1 MLLVTACNSK
11 KDEYDPYK
19 INGKE
24 KKLESKSSFEVSF
37 KKTDT
42 NLKTI
47 HIKLNSN
54 GYDALFDTGSSGM
67 LISSLELMELIKTN
81 TISKSDY
88 VGDAISSIAD
98 GSQIKSPIYNIK
110 KVTIVDN
117 NGKEHV
123 LTDIQATVVD
133 NIEADILI
141 GSSVIDNLAK
151 KSYTVDLS
159 KKIIRFQ

>member
-1 MLLVTACNSK
+1 MKKVIYLLVAVLMFCACNSK
-11 KDEYDPYK
+11 KNEYDPYK

-24 KKLESKSSFEVSF
+24 KKVDSKSSFEVSF
-37 KKTDT
+37 KKTDA

-47 HIKLNSN
+47 HVKLNNN
-54 GYDALFDTGSSGM
+54 GYDALFDTGCSGM

-81 TISKSDY
+81 TISQSDY

-98 GSQIKSPIYNIK
+98 GSQIKNPMYNIK
-110 KVTIVDN
+110 KVTVVDN

-133 NIEADILI
+133 NIGADILPT
-141 GSSVIDNLAK
+141 SLK
-151 KSYTVDLS
+151 
-159 KKIIRFQ
+159 